1 MMINNN
7 LTTSIANTSK
17 VNGDAVT
24 ISVLRK
30 ALDQQAATASQLL
43 NSLPVPQ
50 SGAATPSG
58 NPRIGVHINTT
69 A

>member
-7 LTTSIANTSK
+7 LMTSIANTSQ

-30 ALDQQAATASQLL
+30 ALDQQASTASQLL
-43 NSLPVPQ
+43 NSLPAAQP
-50 SGAATPSG
+50 AATQSG
-58 NPRIGVHINTT
+58 NPRIGLHINTT

>member
-7 LTTSIANTSK
+7 LMTGIANTSQ

-30 ALDQQAATASQLL
+30 ALDQQASTASQLL
-43 NSLPVPQ
+43 SSLPVPQ
-50 SGAATPSG
+50 SGAATLSG
-58 NPRIGVHINTT
+58 NPRIGVHINTS